1 MKKVSILSF
10 VEAISTWPA
19 VFIAFFV
26 LAGFTLYIFRKSIS
40 QLIDRIRRIKTN
52 GSGIEIS
59 PSPQKKENISAAEKI
74 EQGFGSIVLS
84 FREKAIK
91 EDLQSFNDDKEERE
105 KFLIRALAEF
115 TIALEFEQAYWRI
128 WGSQLL
134 ALRFLNSHNRVT
146 VENLRFFYSE
156 KQDELKDITFEEW
169 WNFLDV
175 SNFANIRD
183 DIAHITPAGR
193 EFLVYIMKMGYSLHK
208 EF

>member
-1 MKKVSILSF
+1 MSF

-26 LAGFTLYIFRKSIS
+26 LAGVTLYLFRKSIS
-40 QLIDRIRRIKTN
+40 QLIDRIHRIKTN
-52 GSGIEIS
+52 GAGIEIS

-74 EQGFGSIVLS
+74 EQGFGSVVLS

-128 WGSQLL
+128 WGSQLF
-134 ALRFLNSHNRVT
+134 ALRFLNSHSHNRVT
-146 VENLRFFYSE
+146 TENLRVFYSE
-156 KQDELKDITFEEW
+156 KQDELKNISFEEW
-169 WNFLDV
+169 WNFLDA
-175 SNFANIRD
+175 SNFANISD
-183 DIAHITPAGR
+183 DIVRITPTGR
-193 EFLVYIMKMGYSLHK
+193 EFLIYIMKMGYSLHK
-208 EF
+208 DF